1 MAIMMF
7 CSTFGG
13 ALFLSLADTVLTN
26 SLHTEIPVYA
36 PGVNAAAVI
45 AAGATGARNVVS
57 PAELPGILMAYAKS
71 INRVFYLPVG
81 AAAGCFI
88 FGWGLGWKD
97 IRKKKD
103 PAKATTPAE
112 KV

>member
-57 PAELPGILMAYAKS
+57 PAELPGILMHTPRVS
-71 INRVFYLPVG
+71 IGCSICRWELQPDASSSVG
-81 AAAGCFI
+81 
-88 FGWGLGWKD
+88 
-97 IRKKKD
+97 
-103 PAKATTPAE
+103 
-112 KV
+112 V